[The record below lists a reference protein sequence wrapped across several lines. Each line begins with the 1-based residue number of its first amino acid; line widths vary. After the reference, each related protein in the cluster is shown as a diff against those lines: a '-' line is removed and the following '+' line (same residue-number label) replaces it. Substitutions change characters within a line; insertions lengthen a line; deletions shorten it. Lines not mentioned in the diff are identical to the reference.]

1 MDRSKKDGFWTRIR
15 HQYGSASAALSNLS
29 INSETD
35 GDSETDTVV
44 HNALVKYYLKE
55 EGGAPAWLGVEE
67 QQVRPTSSSSSSS
80 LNRLQMQQSQNR
92 GNMQRNHT
100 TRGQSALQD
109 IYNRRQQQHSPVG
122 NGPPQPSA
130 AAPTPAP
137 APAPA
142 PTTGRMPPRAQTFN
156 YGDPSAGNEKTDRFK
171 NRLKSAGRANW

>member
-29 INSETD
+29 IHSETD

-44 HNALVKYYLKE
+44 HNALVKYYMKE

-80 LNRLQMQQSQNR
+80 LNRMHMQQTQNR

-122 NGPPQPSA
+122 AGTGTAQASA
-130 AAPTPAP
+130 AAP
-137 APAPA
+137 APAP
-142 PTTGRMPPRAQTFN
+142 GRMPPRAQTFN
-156 YGDPSAGNEKTDRFK
+156 YGDPSSAGNEKTDRFK